1 MTKPLLLIVFCFQAW
16 TATAQEV
23 TPTRFLARGYQ
34 AGKSEYALNALIASN
49 TVDARTQTEYTAG
62 RAVILMP
69 GFEVREGAVFTA
81 HIGSATPMGE
91 TALLSVSAYPNP
103 FVDAV
108 TIGYVLAKPTR
119 TRLYILDTQGKVI
132 RMLVDD
138 VYQEAGAY
146 QVEWKGGPVV
156 AGMYTCLLEADRER
170 VARRMIRR

>member
-1 MTKPLLLIVFCFQAW
+1 MKKPLLLIGFCFQAW

-23 TPTRFLARGYQ
+23 TPTRFLAKGYQ
-34 AGKSEYALNALIASN
+34 ATKSEYALNTLIASN
-49 TVDARTQTEYTAG
+49 TVDARTQTDYTAG
-62 RAVILMP
+62 QAVILTP
-69 GFEVREGAVFTA
+69 GFEVSRGAVFAA
-81 HIGSATPMGE
+81 HIGPAAPGSE
-91 TALLSVSAYPNP
+91 TYLLSVSAYPNP

-119 TRLYILDTQGKVI
+119 TRLYILDTQGKLI
-132 RMLVDD
+132 RMLVDE

-146 QVEWKGGPVV
+146 QVEWKSGPIA